1 MNLEYMQEM
10 ELYTIIDL
18 VLPDLPFV
26 KRMRFMQKLN
36 AVFIQAQ
43 NKPNW
48 EKFVFAEIEKLKEES
63 KTWRNYWRW
72 IE

>member
-1 MNLEYMQEM
+1 MNSERMQEM
-10 ELYTIIDL
+10 ELFTIIDL

-36 AVFIQAQ
+36 DIFIQAQ

-48 EKFVFAEIEKLKEES
+48 EKFVFVEIDKLKEES
-63 KTWRNYWRW
+63 KTWK
-72 IE
+72 IL